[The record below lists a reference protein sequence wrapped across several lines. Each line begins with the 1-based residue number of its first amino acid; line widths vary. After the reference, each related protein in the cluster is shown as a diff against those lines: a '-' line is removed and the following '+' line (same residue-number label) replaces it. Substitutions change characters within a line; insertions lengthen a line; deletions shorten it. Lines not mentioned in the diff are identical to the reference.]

1 MKTKPRFL
9 EYSIGKEI
17 VVIVTA
23 IIKQTYDLI
32 IRKFKAYNC
41 KVF

>member
-9 EYSIGKEI
+9 EYNLAKEI
-17 VVIVTA
+17 VVIITA

-32 IRKFKAYNC
+32 VGKIKKEA
-41 KVF
+41 